1 LEEAPDVD
9 DGEPAA
15 VRPHRTGLRYPS
27 DLTDAE
33 WALAGPLIGP
43 AKRGGR
49 RRSVA
54 EREVLNAIF

>member
-1 LEEAPDVD
+1 MWTTANRRQYD
-9 DGEPAA
+9 
-15 VRPHRTGLRYPS
+15 RPGLRYPS
-27 DLTDAE
+27 DVSDAE

-49 RRSVA
+49 NRSVD

>member
-1 LEEAPDVD
+1 MST
-9 DGEPAA
+9 AA
-15 VRPHRTGLRYPS
+15 HRRQYDRTGRRYPS
-27 DLTDAE
+27 DVSDAE

-49 RRSVA
+49 NRSVD